1 MRISRR
7 PGFREALGG
16 MKDQQEGG
24 TVIMKPGPHHRI
36 FTMAP
41 QASIAV
47 MSILLSTGC
56 VMSEKYEA
64 EKARSLNFQRL
75 LAQEEKRTAEL
86 DSEVKRAKR
95 ELSEMEARNRELGAQ
110 VDAVRQQ
117 AAQIQEEAEAMKE
130 AAMLERKAR
139 EDMKRMT
146 APSKPRKAE
155 RPEPLS
161 MPKSSLE
168 PLQEPPLENAMKG
181 APGMATDIAPDLPT
195 DLSAEAVHTVQ
206 PGETLFRISRKYHV
220 SVEKLRKWN
229 NLLSDTIEV
238 GQKLIIAQP

>member
-1 MRISRR
+1 MKQGRQDRIFIVAARISM
-7 PGFREALGG
+7 LV
-16 MKDQQEGG
+16 MG
-24 TVIMKPGPHHRI
+24 T
-36 FTMAP
+36 
-41 QASIAV
+41 
-47 MSILLSTGC
+47 LSVTGC

-130 AAMLERKAR
+130 AALLERKAR
-139 EDMKRMT
+139 EDMRRMT
-146 APSKPRKAE
+146 TPAKPKKRE
-155 RPEPLS
+155 RPEPLD
-161 MPKSSLE
+161 MPKSAPDAFSDR
-168 PLQEPPLENAMKG
+168 PGAMAAEKG
-181 APGMATDIAPDLPT
+181 GLDAPDVATDLPAT
-195 DLSAEAVHTVQ
+195 LPEESLHTVQ
-206 PGETLFRISRKYHV
+206 PGETLFRIGRKYHV
-220 SVEKLRKWN
+220 SVDKLRKWN
-229 NLLSDTIEV
+229 NLLDDTIEV

>member
-1 MRISRR
+1 
-7 PGFREALGG
+7 
-16 MKDQQEGG
+16 MKQGLEQ
-24 TVIMKPGPHHRI
+24 KI
-36 FTMAP
+36 FTTARLG
-41 QASIAV
+41 V
-47 MSILLSTGC
+47 MLVMNGLLATGC

-130 AAMLERKAR
+130 AALLERKAR

-146 APSKPRKAE
+146 SPAKPKKRE
-155 RPEPLS
+155 RLEPID
-161 MPKSSLE
+161 MPKSAADSFSDRPEALASE
-168 PLQEPPLENAMKG
+168 KG
-181 APGMATDIAPDLPT
+181 LDPRDLPADMPST
-195 DLSAEAVHTVQ
+195 LSAESLHTVQ
-206 PGETLFRISRKYHV
+206 PGETLFRIGRKYHV

-229 NLLSDTIEV
+229 NLLDDTIEV

>member
-1 MRISRR
+1 
-7 PGFREALGG
+7 
-16 MKDQQEGG
+16 MKQGRQ
-24 TVIMKPGPHHRI
+24 HRI
-36 FTMAP
+36 LIVAARM
-41 QASIAV
+41 SMLV
-47 MSILLSTGC
+47 MGTLSVTGC

-130 AAMLERKAR
+130 AALLERKAR
-139 EDMKRMT
+139 EDMRRMT
-146 APSKPRKAE
+146 TPAKPKKRE
-155 RPEPLS
+155 RPELD
-161 MPKSSLE
+161 MPKS
-168 PLQEPPLENAMKG
+168 
-181 APGMATDIAPDLPT
+181 APDAFSDRPGAMAAEKGGPDVGDVANDLPAT
-195 DLSAEAVHTVQ
+195 LPEESLHTVQ
-206 PGETLFRISRKYHV
+206 PGETLFRIGRKYHV
-220 SVEKLRKWN
+220 SVDKLRKWN
-229 NLLSDTIEV
+229 NLLDDTIEV